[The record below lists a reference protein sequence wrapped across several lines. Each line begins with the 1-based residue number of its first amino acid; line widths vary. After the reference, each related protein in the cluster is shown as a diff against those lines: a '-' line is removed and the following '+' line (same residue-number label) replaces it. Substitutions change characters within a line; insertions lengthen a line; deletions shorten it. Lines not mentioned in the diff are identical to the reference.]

1 MTASEIS
8 DPIARNVFY
17 GVMGCW
23 CLFALTFL
31 LRKRPAKSAETR
43 RDWMAMAGLLV
54 QAAGYA
60 IVWFYPLRRNTLG
73 ALFPMSQAAE
83 LAWAAITLAIAVAS
97 VWMVNSAVRFLGK
110 QWAVAARLVEG
121 HKLVTDGPYRWVRN
135 PIYTGMF
142 GMMVATGLAVTRW
155 QGLLAAIFVFLI
167 GTYLRVRVEERL
179 LRGQFGSEFDEYTR
193 RVPAVIP
200 GIW

>member
-1 MTASEIS
+1 MMAGEGS
-8 DPIARNVFY
+8 DPIAQFVFY
-17 GVMGCW
+17 GVMVCW
-23 CLFALTFL
+23 CLFAATFF
-31 LRKRPAKSAETR
+31 LRKRAAKSKETR

-54 QAAGYA
+54 QAVGYA
-60 IVWFYPLRRNTLG
+60 IVWFYKLRRQPLG
-73 ALFPMSQAAE
+73 PLVPMPRSAE
-83 LAWAAITLAIAVAS
+83 LLVAALTLATAVAS

-121 HKLVTDGPYRWVRN
+121 HKLIVDGPYRLVRN

-142 GMMVATGLAVTRW
+142 GMMVATGLAVTQW
-155 QGLLAAIFVFLI
+155 PGLLAAVAVFLI
-167 GTYLRVRVEERL
+167 GTYMRVRVEERL
-179 LRGQFGSEFDEYTR
+179 LRGQFGTEFDDYTR

>member
-1 MTASEIS
+1 MTASEIT
-8 DPIARNVFY
+8 DPIARSVFY
-17 GVMGCW
+17 GVMVCW

-31 LRKRPAKSAETR
+31 LRKRPAKSKETR

-60 IVWFYPLRRNTLG
+60 IVWLYKLRRQPLGPIVPMPKPAQLVVAALTLG
-73 ALFPMSQAAE
+73 
-83 LAWAAITLAIAVAS
+83 IAVAS

-110 QWAVAARLVEG
+110 QWAVSARLVEG
-121 HKLVTDGPYRWVRN
+121 HKLIVDGPYRLVRN

-142 GMMVATGLAVTRW
+142 GMMVATGLAVTQW
-155 QGLLAAIFVFLI
+155 PGLVAAIVVFLV
-167 GTYLRVRVEERL
+167 GTYMRVRVEERL
-179 LRGQFGSEFDEYTR
+179 LRGQFGTEFYDYTR

>member
-1 MTASEIS
+1 MVWQA
-8 DPIARNVFY
+8 VFY
-17 GVMGCW
+17 AVIVCW
-23 CLFALTFL
+23 FLFAAAFA
-31 LRKRPAKSAETR
+31 LRGRPAKGQETR
-43 RDWMAMAGLLV
+43 RDPKAMLGMLIQV
-54 QAAGYA
+54 AGYFL
-60 IVWFYPLRRNTLG
+60 VWFRPFQRKDLSPLFPMPKGAELALG
-73 ALFPMSQAAE
+73 AL
-83 LAWAAITLAIAVAS
+83 TVAIAAGS
-97 VWMVNSAVRFLGK
+97 VWMVNAAVRALGK

-121 HKLVTDGPYRWVRN
+121 HKLITEGPYRWVRN

-155 QGLLAAIFVFLI
+155 SALLAAIVLFLI
-167 GTYLRVRVEERL
+167 GTYVRVRTEERL